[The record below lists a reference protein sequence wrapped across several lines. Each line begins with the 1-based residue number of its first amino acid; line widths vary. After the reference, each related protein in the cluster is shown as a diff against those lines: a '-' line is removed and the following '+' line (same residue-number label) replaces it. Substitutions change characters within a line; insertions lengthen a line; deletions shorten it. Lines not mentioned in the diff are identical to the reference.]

1 MLLLEK
7 LSSIG
12 LLVERLDFKQDQGI
26 VVFLNNNIKLKLG
39 TFDLSDRITRFIVA
53 YKKKLHPSISDI
65 SYIDLR
71 YTNGVAVAW
80 TLKDINVE

>member
-1 MLLLEK
+1 
-7 LSSIG
+7 
-12 LLVERLDFKQDQGI
+12 
-26 VVFLNNNIKLKLG
+26 LG

-53 YKKKLHPSISDI
+53 YKKKLNLSISDI

-80 TLKDINVE
+80 TLKDMNVE